1 MPNIMLIKNMIGSN
15 GFLKFIKSRR
25 SIRRLKPGYIPR
37 EVIEEILDVAI
48 SAPSAHNAQP
58 WRFIIIDDQKVKIE
72 LADAMAQAWQ
82 EDLSKDGLSRVEIEK
97 LIEASK
103 KRTMNSS
110 VLIIPCLTMND
121 MDKYPDDRRKNAEYL
136 MAVQSVS
143 AAIQNLLLA
152 VHAKGFGA
160 CWRCA
165 PLFCSDTIRK
175 VLKIPDNF
183 DPQALIEI
191 GYPLEQPKMPS
202 RKPLKS
208 LISYNKWR

>member
-1 MPNIMLIKNMIGSN
+1 MIKSHD
-15 GFLKFIKSRR
+15 FLSFIKSRR
-25 SIRRLKPGYIPR
+25 SIKRLKPDPISR
-37 EVIEEILDVAI
+37 DVIEEILDVAI

-58 WRFIIIDDQKVKIE
+58 WCFIIIDDQKVKIK
-72 LADAMAQAWQ
+72 LAEAMAQAWQ
-82 EDLSKDGLSRVEIEK
+82 EDLLKDGLSKIEIER

-103 KRTMNSS
+103 ERTINASI
-110 VLIIPCLTMND
+110 LIITCLTMED
-121 MDKYPDDRRKNAEYL
+121 MDKYKDDRRRNAEYF

-152 VHAKGFGA
+152 THAKGLGA

-165 PLFCSDTIRK
+165 PLFCMKDIRE

-183 DPQALIEI
+183 DPQALIEV
-191 GYPLEQPKMPS
+191 GYPLKQPQMPP

-208 LISYNKWR
+208 VICYNEWV

>member
-1 MPNIMLIKNMIGSN
+1 MIESHELLN
-15 GFLKFIKSRR
+15 FIKSRR
-25 SIRRLKPGYIPR
+25 SVKRLKPDSISR
-37 EVIEEILDVAI
+37 DVIEEILDVAI

-58 WRFIIIDDQKVKIE
+58 WRFVIIDDQKVKIK
-72 LADAMAQAWQ
+72 LAEAMAKAWK
-82 EDLSKDGLSRVEIEK
+82 EDLSKNGLSKIEIER

-103 KRTMNSS
+103 ERTINASI
-110 VLIIPCLTMND
+110 LIITCLTMEN
-121 MDKYPDDRRKNAEYL
+121 MDEYKDDRRKNAEYL

-152 VHAKGFGA
+152 THAKGLGA

-165 PLFCSDTIRK
+165 PLFCMEAVRK

-191 GYPLEQPKMPS
+191 GYPLKQPQVPS

-208 LISYNKWR
+208 VICYNEWV

>member
-1 MPNIMLIKNMIGSN
+1 MIESN
-15 GFLKFIKSRR
+15 DFLKFIKSRR
-25 SIRRLKPGYIPR
+25 SVKRLKPGSISR
-37 EVIEEILDVAI
+37 NIVEEILDVAV

-58 WRFIIIDDQKVKIE
+58 WRFIIIDDEKVKIK

-82 EDLSKDGLSRVEIEK
+82 EDLSKNGLSRIEIEK

-103 KRTMNSS
+103 KRTINSS
-110 VLIIPCLTMND
+110 ILIIPCLTMED
-121 MDKYPDDRRKNAEYL
+121 MYKYPDDRRKKAEYL

-143 AAIQNLLLA
+143 AAIENLLLA
-152 VHAKGFGA
+152 IHAKGLGA

-165 PLFCSDTIRK
+165 PLFCMEAVRE
-175 VLKIPDNF
+175 VLKIPNEF

>member
-1 MPNIMLIKNMIGSN
+1 MVIKAMIESDD
-15 GFLKFIKSRR
+15 FLKFIKSRR
-25 SIRRLKPGYIPR
+25 SIKRLKPDSISR
-37 EVIEEILDVAI
+37 KDIEEILNVAI

-58 WRFIIIDDQKVKIE
+58 WRFVIVDDLKVKIK
-72 LADAMAQAWQ
+72 LAEAMARAWQ
-82 EDLSKDGLSRVEIEK
+82 EDLLKDGLPKIEIEK

-103 KRTMNSS
+103 ERTINASM
-110 VLIIPCLTMND
+110 LITACLTMED
-121 MDKYPDDRRKNAEYL
+121 MDKYEDDRRKNAEYL

-152 VHAKGFGA
+152 IHAKGLGA

-165 PLFCSDTIRK
+165 PFFCMEAVRE
-175 VLKIPDNF
+175 VLKIPHNF

-191 GYPLEQPKMPS
+191 GYPLEQPQMPP

-208 LISYNKWR
+208 IICYNKWVRN

>member
-1 MPNIMLIKNMIGSN
+1 MVIKVMIESN
-15 GFLKFIKSRR
+15 DLLKFIKSRR
-25 SIRRLKPGYIPR
+25 SVKKLKPVSIPR
-37 EVIEEILDVAI
+37 NAIEEILDVAV

-58 WRFIIIDDQKVKIE
+58 WRFIIIDDEKVKIK

-82 EDLSKDGLSRVEIEK
+82 EDLSKNGLSRIEIEK

-103 KRTMNSS
+103 KRTINSS
-110 VLIIPCLTMND
+110 ILIIPCLTMED
-121 MDKYPDDRRKNAEYL
+121 MDKYPDNRRKKAEYL

-143 AAIQNLLLA
+143 AAIENLLLA
-152 VHAKGFGA
+152 IHAKGLGA

-165 PLFCSDTIRK
+165 PLFCMEAVRE
-175 VLKIPDNF
+175 VLKIPSEF